1 MLHCVVTEGAEE
13 EEEDLKGN
21 AASSVPANKKITVLQ
36 LVALDEG
43 MQGLSGI
50 QVRVDVYSISMQ
62 ACA

>member
-1 MLHCVVTEGAEE
+1 MSIQSACKLAHEHALAGCI
-13 EEEDLKGN
+13 LL
-21 AASSVPANKKITVLQ
+21 ASRTHIGITVLQ

-62 ACA
+62 ACG